1 MARPLK
7 ATTSS
12 PFHGR
17 HPYRTRNTTIMQKI
31 AAFLALVALTLQGF
45 GQKEVVS
52 AYNANKEGDFAS
64 AATYIEQ
71 AIQNPKANVKNKT
84 WRYRGEIYLNISKD
98 TVLFAAYPDALTKS
112 KDSYMKAQELDTKG
126 SYAQECQVGL
136 GQVQMAAS
144 NAGIGQ
150 YNTGDFGKAG
160 GFFDLAAEIA
170 LAFDAVDTMAL
181 YNSALCYEKSGDV
194 DLAVARYQSCADIGY
209 QVPNVFLFISNLYR
223 ESDREAEAL
232 ATLAEARKSYP
243 REQSLIIEEL
253 NIYLTNE
260 EFDKAKENLALAAE
274 QDPTNEILW
283 FSLGSVLDNLGNAEE
298 AIEAYLKALEV
309 KADYFDANY
318 NLGALY
324 FNQAV
329 QGINE
334 ANDMWKPRMTAAES
348 NQQKTLEENAK
359 ALFGTARPYLESAH
373 ATDPEDSQTMRSLK
387 DIYARTGED
396 DKWTEMSAKLKALG
410 Q

>member
-1 MARPLK
+1 MRNF
-7 ATTSS
+7 ATLTAL
-12 PFHGR
+12 
-17 HPYRTRNTTIMQKI
+17 
-31 AAFLALVALTLQGF
+31 AAISFQGLA
-45 GQKEVVS
+45 QKEVVS
-52 AYNANKEGDFAS
+52 AYNANKEGDYATAAS
-64 AATYIEQ
+64 YIEQ
-71 AIQNPKANVKNKT
+71 AIENPKANVKNKT

-98 TVLFAAYPDALTKS
+98 STLFAAFPDALTIA
-112 KDSYMKAQELDTKG
+112 KDSYMKAKELDAKG
-126 SYAQECQVGL
+126 SYAQECQIGL

-144 NAGIGQ
+144 NAGITQ
-150 YNTGDFGKAG
+150 YNTGDFGRAG
-160 GFFDLAAEIA
+160 GFFDLSAEIA
-170 LAFDAVDTMAL
+170 SAFEATDTMAL
-181 YNSALCYEKSGDV
+181 YNSALCYEKAGNV
-194 DLAVARYQSCADIGY
+194 ELAVARYQACADIQY

-223 ESDREAEAL
+223 TSGQEDLAL
-232 ATLAEARKSYP
+232 QTLADARKAYP

-283 FSLGSVLDNLGNAEE
+283 FSLGSVLDNLGNADE

-334 ANDMWKPRMTAAES
+334 ANDMWKPRMTKAES
-348 NQQKTLEENAK
+348 DAQKKLEDDAK
-359 ALFGTARPYLESAH
+359 ALFATAKPYLEAAH
-373 ATDPEDSQTMRSLK
+373 AQDGEDVETIRSLR
-387 DIYARTGED
+387 DVYARTGDD
-396 DKWTEMSAKLKALG
+396 DKLLDMSAKLKALG

>member
-1 MARPLK
+1 MRNFATLMAL
-7 ATTSS
+7 
-12 PFHGR
+12 
-17 HPYRTRNTTIMQKI
+17 
-31 AAFLALVALTLQGF
+31 AAISFQGLA
-45 GQKEVVS
+45 QKEVVS
-52 AYNANKEGDFAS
+52 AYNANKEGDYATAAS
-64 AATYIEQ
+64 YIEQ
-71 AIQNPKANVKNKT
+71 AIENPKANVKNKT

-98 TVLFAAYPDALTKS
+98 STLFAAFPDALTIAKE
-112 KDSYMKAQELDTKG
+112 SYMKAKELDTKG
-126 SYAQECQVGL
+126 SYAQECQIGL

-144 NAGIGQ
+144 NAGITQ
-150 YNTGDFGKAG
+150 YNTGDFGRAG
-160 GFFDLAAEIA
+160 GFFDLSAEIA
-170 LAFDAVDTMAL
+170 SAFEATDTMAL
-181 YNSALCYEKSGDV
+181 YNSALCYEKAGNV
-194 DLAVARYQSCADIGY
+194 ELAVARYQACADIQY

-223 ESDREAEAL
+223 TSGQEDLAL
-232 ATLAEARKSYP
+232 QTLADARKAYP

-334 ANDMWKPRMTAAES
+334 ANDMWKPRMTKTES
-348 NQQKTLEENAK
+348 DAQKKLEDDAK
-359 ALFGTARPYLESAH
+359 ALFATAKPYLEAAH
-373 ATDPEDSQTMRSLK
+373 AVDADDVETMRSLR
-387 DIYARTGED
+387 DVYARTGDD
-396 DKWTEMSAKLKALG
+396 DKLLDMSAKLKALG

>member
-1 MARPLK
+1 
-7 ATTSS
+7 
-12 PFHGR
+12 
-17 HPYRTRNTTIMQKI
+17 MQKT
-31 AAFLALVALTLQGF
+31 LTLMALAICVQGF

-52 AYNANKEGDFAS
+52 AYNANKEGDFAT

-98 TVLFAAYPDALTKS
+98 SALFAAYPDALVRA
-112 KDSYMKAQELDTKG
+112 KDSYMKAQELDSKG
-126 SYAQECQVGL
+126 SYASEIQVGL

-144 NAGIGQ
+144 NAGIGN
-150 YNTGDFGKAG
+150 YNTGNFGAAG
-160 GFFDLAAEIA
+160 AFFDLGAEIA
-170 LAFDAVDTMAL
+170 QAFEATDTMAI
-181 YNSALCYEKSGDV
+181 YNSALCYEKAGEV
-194 DLAVARYQSCADIGY
+194 DLAVARYRACADIEY

-223 ESDREAEAL
+223 ENGRESEAL
-232 ATLAEARKSYP
+232 ETLAEARGLYP

-283 FSLGSVLDNLGNAEE
+283 FSLGSVLDNLGNADE
-298 AIEAYLKALEV
+298 AIEAYKKALEV
-309 KADYFDANY
+309 KVDYFDANY

-329 QGINE
+329 QGINA
-334 ANDMWKPRMTAAES
+334 ANDMWKPRMTKAES
-348 NQQKTLEENAK
+348 DAQKQLEDDAK
-359 ALFGTARPYLESAH
+359 ALFETAKPYLEAAH
-373 ATDPEDSQTMRSLK
+373 ATDADDLETMRSLR
-387 DIYARTGED
+387 DIYARTGDD
-396 DKWTEMSAKLKALG
+396 DKMLELTAKIKAASN
-410 Q
+410 

>member
-1 MARPLK
+1 MRNFATLMAL
-7 ATTSS
+7 
-12 PFHGR
+12 
-17 HPYRTRNTTIMQKI
+17 
-31 AAFLALVALTLQGF
+31 AAISFQGLA
-45 GQKEVVS
+45 QKEVVS
-52 AYNANKEGDFAS
+52 AYNANKEGDYATAAS
-64 AATYIEQ
+64 YIEQ
-71 AIQNPKANVKNKT
+71 AIENPKANVKNKT

-98 TVLFAAYPDALTKS
+98 STLFAAFPDALTIA
-112 KDSYMKAQELDTKG
+112 KDSYMKAKELDTKG
-126 SYAQECQVGL
+126 SYAQECQIGL

-144 NAGIGQ
+144 NAGITQ
-150 YNTGDFGKAG
+150 YNTGDFGRAG
-160 GFFDLAAEIA
+160 GFFDLSAEIA
-170 LAFDAVDTMAL
+170 SAFEATDTMAL
-181 YNSALCYEKSGDV
+181 YNSALCYEKAGNV
-194 DLAVARYQSCADIGY
+194 ELAVARYQACADIQY

-223 ESDREAEAL
+223 TSGQEDLAL
-232 ATLAEARKSYP
+232 QTLADARKAYP

-283 FSLGSVLDNLGNAEE
+283 FSLGSVLDNLGNADE

-334 ANDMWKPRMTAAES
+334 ANDMWKPRMTKAQSDA
-348 NQQKTLEENAK
+348 QKKLEDDAK
-359 ALFGTARPYLESAH
+359 ALFATAKPYLEAAH
-373 ATDPEDSQTMRSLK
+373 AQDADDVETMRSLR
-387 DIYARTGED
+387 DVYARTGDD
-396 DKWTEMSAKLKALG
+396 DKLLDMSAKLKALG

>member
-1 MARPLK
+1 
-7 ATTSS
+7 
-12 PFHGR
+12 
-17 HPYRTRNTTIMQKI
+17 MQKT
-31 AAFLALVALTLQGF
+31 LTLMALAICVQGF

-52 AYNANKEGDFAS
+52 AYNANKEGDFAT

-98 TVLFAAYPDALTKS
+98 SALFAAYPDALVRA
-112 KDSYMKAQELDTKG
+112 KDSYFKAQELDAKG
-126 SYAQECQVGL
+126 SYASEIRIGL
-136 GQVQMAAS
+136 DQVQMAAS
-144 NAGIGQ
+144 NTGIGN
-150 YNTGDFGKAG
+150 YNTGNFGAAG
-160 GFFDLAAEIA
+160 AFFDLGAEIA
-170 LAFDAVDTMAL
+170 SAFEITDTMAI
-181 YNSALCYEKSGDV
+181 YNSALCYEKAGEV
-194 DLAVARYQSCADIGY
+194 DLAVARYRACADIEY

-223 ESDREAEAL
+223 TNGREAEAL
-232 ATLAEARKSYP
+232 ETLAEARGLYP

-283 FSLGSVLDNLGNAEE
+283 FSLGSVLDNLGNADE
-298 AIEAYLKALEV
+298 AIEAYKKALEV

-329 QGINE
+329 QGINA
-334 ANDMWKPRMTAAES
+334 ANDMWKPRMTKTES
-348 NQQKTLEENAK
+348 DAQKQLEDDAK
-359 ALFGTARPYLESAH
+359 ALFETAKPFLEAAH
-373 ATDPEDSQTMRSLK
+373 ATDADDLETMRSLR
-387 DIYARTGED
+387 DIYARTGDD
-396 DKWTEMSAKLKALG
+396 DKMLELTAKIKAASN
-410 Q
+410 